1 MNGDCTI
8 SNSDRRRE
16 TLLNKSHRV
25 LVIDDDEDILT
36 AARLL
41 LKRRVAELV
50 TCSDPGQVSA
60 LLAQQSFDVV
70 MLDLN
75 FSPGA
80 SDGRQGLQLLADIR
94 AQDSDIVVVVIT
106 AHGGTDVAVEA
117 MKYGATDFIAKPW
130 QNEKLLA
137 TLSAAVSLHASRQEA
152 RQLRQSHGL
161 LAAGEARQIIGQSE
175 AMQRIMQMLSRAAPT
190 DANVLITGENGTGK
204 ELIARELHRQ
214 SQRADAVF
222 MAVDLGAVSETLFE
236 SELFG
241 HRKGAFTGANESRI
255 GRLEA
260 ANGGTLFLDEI
271 GNIPLPL
278 QAKLLTVLEQR
289 KVTPLGANKAIALDI
304 RVIAATN
311 LAQNKLEDENCFR
324 QDLLFRLNTVQIPL
338 PALRERSEDI
348 AEIAAHYSAYYA
360 KKYQRPLRGLSQQAL
375 QAAQAYHWPGN
386 IRALRH
392 AIERAVI
399 MADGDELQPEDLQLS
414 AAEIPTES
422 QIQSPSL
429 TGKEAGE
436 DLNLERM
443 ERRLIE
449 QALNKHNFNISHAAD
464 DLGLTRAALYRRMKK
479 HDL

>member
-1 MNGDCTI
+1 
-8 SNSDRRRE
+8 
-16 TLLNKSHRV
+16 

>member
-1 MNGDCTI
+1 M
-8 SNSDRRRE
+8 
-16 TLLNKSHRV
+16 LNKSHRV

-422 QIQSPSL
+422 QLLSPSL
-429 TGKEAGE
+429 TGKDAGE

>member
-1 MNGDCTI
+1 
-8 SNSDRRRE
+8 
-16 TLLNKSHRV
+16 

-106 AHGGTDVAVEA
+106 AHGGTDVAIEA

>member
-1 MNGDCTI
+1 M
-8 SNSDRRRE
+8 
-16 TLLNKSHRV
+16 LNKSHRV

>member
-241 HRKGAFTGANESRI
+241 HRKGAFTGANVSRI

-289 KVTPLGANKAIALDI
+289 KVTPLEQ
-304 RVIAATN
+304 T
-311 LAQNKLEDENCFR
+311 KL
-324 QDLLFRLNTVQIPL
+324 LL
-338 PALRERSEDI
+338 
-348 AEIAAHYSAYYA
+348 
-360 KKYQRPLRGLSQQAL
+360 
-375 QAAQAYHWPGN
+375 W
-386 IRALRH
+386 
-392 AIERAVI
+392 
-399 MADGDELQPEDLQLS
+399 
-414 AAEIPTES
+414 
-422 QIQSPSL
+422 
-429 TGKEAGE
+429 
-436 DLNLERM
+436 
-443 ERRLIE
+443 
-449 QALNKHNFNISHAAD
+449 IS
-464 DLGLTRAALYRRMKK
+464 G
-479 HDL
+479 

>member
-1 MNGDCTI
+1 
-8 SNSDRRRE
+8 
-16 TLLNKSHRV
+16 

-348 AEIAAHYSAYYA
+348 ADIAAHYSAYYA

-375 QAAQAYHWPGN
+375 QSAQAYHWPGN

>member
-1 MNGDCTI
+1 
-8 SNSDRRRE
+8 
-16 TLLNKSHRV
+16 
-25 LVIDDDEDILT
+25 
-36 AARLL
+36 
-41 LKRRVAELV
+41 
-50 TCSDPGQVSA
+50 
-60 LLAQQSFDVV
+60 
-70 MLDLN
+70 
-75 FSPGA
+75 
-80 SDGRQGLQLLADIR
+80 
-94 AQDSDIVVVVIT
+94 
-106 AHGGTDVAVEA
+106 
-117 MKYGATDFIAKPW
+117 
-130 QNEKLLA
+130 
-137 TLSAAVSLHASRQEA
+137 
-152 RQLRQSHGL
+152 L